1 MFRPKEN
8 FWTDPEF
15 NENTTNATGRTTEN
29 QTPPTRTVGFNVTLT
44 F

>member
-15 NENTTNATGRTTEN
+15 SETNGNGIGRTTEN
-29 QTPPTRTVGFNVTLT
+29 QTPPTRIVGFNVTLT